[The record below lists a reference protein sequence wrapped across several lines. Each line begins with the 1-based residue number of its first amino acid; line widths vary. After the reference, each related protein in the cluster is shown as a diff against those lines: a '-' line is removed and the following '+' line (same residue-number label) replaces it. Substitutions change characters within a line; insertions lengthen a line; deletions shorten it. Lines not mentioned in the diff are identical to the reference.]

1 MYIIK
6 QHTKI
11 KKDQFKVLKVL
22 TNAFILHTTGLA
34 WAIHI
39 GDDCSNQLLI
49 LFLI

>member
-11 KKDQFKVLKVL
+11 EKDQFKVLKVL
-22 TNAFILHTTGLA
+22 TNAFILHTTGLS

-39 GDDCSNQLLI
+39 GDYCSNQLLI